1 MIEVEKVRMLML
13 NLILFIYKQ
22 MLIYGMEFLENNFF
36 EKFNIFLVVFVFVL
50 N

>member
-22 MLIYGMEFLENNFF
+22 MLIYGMELKKKKF
-36 EKFNIFLVVFVFVL
+36 EKFNIILVVFVFVL